1 MVWSIPAAKTIIA
14 RMAAVAE
21 TALLTLRPDATAK
34 AVSRAVR
41 SQRGVFAHVFGAVA
55 PEIREAHDHQ
65 AWWARQYMPDSADDE
80 AMILRHANIWG
91 TEQRGAIKAV
101 GAVLI
106 QGTAGVPIASGIALS
121 SSTGETYVTT
131 AGGTIGVTGTL
142 TVSAEA
148 VTAGADGNLEAGVK
162 LSTVSAEPDIT
173 TVTASTA
180 FSGGADE
187 QTPEEI
193 KADYLQRIREPPHGG
208 SSADY
213 KVWVG
218 DVADVYAVRVVEDWI
233 GRGSVGIVVV
243 LRDEDGSPRI
253 PTEEELATIADY
265 LGAVASQTG
274 VRPVTARVIV
284 VAGEL
289 VEVPVTVRLRL
300 DTALIRVAVQEAY
313 ERFIATI
320 GDEDDEENEQPI
332 GATIELSRLSEALS
346 AADGEYAHDI
356 ILPAASY
363 TLGTKECPVAATV
376 NFVA

>member
-1 MVWSIPAAKTIIA
+1 MVWPISTAKAIIA

-21 TALLTLRPDATAK
+21 TGLLALRPDADVR

-41 SQRGVFAHVFGAVA
+41 TPRGVFAQLFGAVA
-55 PEIREAHDHQ
+55 PEIREAQDHQ

-80 AMILRHANIWG
+80 EMILRHANTWG

-106 QGTAGVPIASGIALS
+106 QGTAGVTIASGISLS

-142 TVSAEA
+142 TVPAEA

-162 LSTVSAEPDIT
+162 LSTVSAQPDIS
-173 TVTASTA
+173 TVTVSTA

-193 KADYLQRIREPPHGG
+193 KAAYLQRIREPPHGG

-218 DVADVYAVRVVEDWI
+218 EVADVYAVRVVEDWV

-243 LRDEDGSPRI
+243 LKDEDGSPRV
-253 PTEEELATIADY
+253 PTTEELATIADY
-265 LGAVASQTG
+265 LGAEGSQTG

-289 VEVPVTVRLRL
+289 VEVPVTVRLRA
-300 DTALIRVAVQEAY
+300 DGTLIRQAVQEAY

-320 GDEDDEENEQPI
+320 GDEDDEENSGPI
-332 GATIELSRLSEALS
+332 GATIEPSRLSEAIS
-346 AADGEYAHDI
+346 AADGEYAHD
-356 ILPAASY
+356 LVVPAAKY

-376 NFVA
+376 AFVA